1 MNKNRYGAFILWGF
15 LALACWGLALTGFL
29 ENRRGN
35 QEFTLY
41 YDSPVLTGKEMEL
54 FIQEREEEGL
64 PSVATWKETDKESFT
79 GNADLVRQGS
89 FLEVRGE
96 MKTLFSR
103 QLIQGNFPWKED
115 YQGCVISRRLSQ
127 ELFGTDKGIGNEI
140 QVEGESYLV
149 RGILK
154 GEENLLAVWAEEDQ
168 ELENFRLSYDSDLEP
183 VSQAEEFL
191 YQMTG
196 AEPDRTFE
204 GNLYGALSRFFLFL
218 PILAGSFLGGVCSLR
233 TAGKQRE
240 KRRKLFWY
248 LLAGIFWLL
257 FFWGLGRS
265 VRLSPDYFPSMWSE
279 LSFYPQLIEEKIK
292 GFRELTESS
301 LCQADSY
308 ILGGTLETVL
318 LALSGLFF
326 EMLAAAWSPKDS
338 WHFTPAVHRIKEK
351 RI

>member
-29 ENRRGN
+29 GNRRGN

-64 PSVATWKETDKESFT
+64 PSVAAWKETDKESFT

-89 FLEVRGE
+89 FLEVRVE

-218 PILAGSFLGGVCSLR
+218 PILAGSFLGGVYSLR

-326 EMLAAAWSPKDS
+326 EMLAAAWSSKDS

>member
-1 MNKNRYGAFILWGF
+1 MRKNRYAAFLLWTF
-15 LALACWGLALTGFL
+15 LALLCWGTALGGFL

-35 QEFTLY
+35 QEFTAY
-41 YDSPVLTGKEMEL
+41 YDSPVLNGKEMEI
-54 FIQEREEEGL
+54 FIREREEEGL
-64 PSVATWKETDKESFT
+64 PLTAAWKEEEKESFA
-79 GNADLVRQGS
+79 GSLGAACQGT
-89 FLEVRGE
+89 FLKARGE
-96 MKTLFSR
+96 MGILFPN
-103 QLIQGNFPWKED
+103 QLVRGNFPWNGD
-115 YQGCVISRRLSQ
+115 DQGCVISRGLSQ

-140 QVEGESYLV
+140 QVRGETYLV

-218 PILAGSFLGGVCSLR
+218 PILAGSFLGGVYSLR

-326 EMLAAAWSPKDS
+326 EMLAAAWSSKDS